1 MWSLKSFVT
10 ANAFVAQAA
19 SHVVMIEPHPYN
31 LDTPPLAQVWPLTA
45 DLWPWPCQGMH
56 DIEEVTTVTA
66 GSTQTVRFWGSAV
79 HGGGSCQFSIAYGD
93 IPPDDISEWHTIYT
107 IIGGCP
113 AKAVG
118 NVPTTETDMHGR
130 ENGPQCG
137 NDSGTECTRQF
148 IIPIPKQMK
157 NGPAIFAWTWFN
169 KIGNREMYMTC
180 APVKVVGGTG
190 DEAFIDS
197 LPPIF
202 RANIPGEC
210 TSGDG
215 IIGFPD
221 PGDFGVI
228 NDGITPGSNGACE
241 LGVEPVFQ
249 IPAGVD
255 ASQPASVSE
264 IPSTPLP
271 TSAGLGETH
280 SALTTSLNT
289 MVSLIPPDTF
299 VTVPTSPPATTPERP
314 PTTSI
319 PKSTTQVPV
328 ATSIVTS
335 QVAPPDTASYAAPSS
350 SGKPWWAVDHVPC
363 PNSGALM
370 CITPKIFG
378 ICNNGWALPQ
388 VVPIGTV
395 CVLNRIAHEQQQ

>member
-1 MWSLKSFVT
+1 MRPSMSFLT
-10 ANAFVAQAA
+10 ASALVAQAA
-19 SHVVMIEPHPYN
+19 AHVIMIEPHPYN
-31 LDTPPLAQVWPLTA
+31 LDTPPFAQVWPLTA

-93 IPPDDISEWHTIYT
+93 IPPDDVSEWHTIYT

-113 AKAVG
+113 AEAAG
-118 NVPTTETDMHGR
+118 NIPTTETDMHGR

-148 IIPIPKQMK
+148 TIPIPKQMN
-157 NGPAIFAWTWFN
+157 NGPAIFSWTWFN

-180 APVKVVGGTG
+180 APINIVGGTG
-190 DEAFIDS
+190 DDAFIDT

-210 TSGDG
+210 ESGDG

-221 PGDFGVI
+221 PGDYGVV

-241 LGVEPVFQ
+241 IGVEPVFQ
-249 IPAGVD
+249 IPAGGD
-255 ASQPASVSE
+255 ASQPASASE
-264 IPSTPLP
+264 IPSISSP
-271 TSAGLGETH
+271 TSAGLVG
-280 SALTTSLNT
+280 TSLAPPTSANT
-289 MVSLIPPDTF
+289 MVASMPHDTFMTVPTNPLVTTTQAPIATSIAPSQVTPPDT
-299 VTVPTSPPATTPERP
+299 T
-314 PTTSI
+314 
-319 PKSTTQVPV
+319 
-328 ATSIVTS
+328 
-335 QVAPPDTASYAAPSS
+335 SYAAPSS
-350 SGKPWWAVDHVPC
+350 SGRPWWAVDHVPC
-363 PNSGALM
+363 PTSGALM
-370 CITPKIFG
+370 CITPKKFG

-388 VVPIGTV
+388 DVPLGTV
-395 CVLNRIAHEQQQ
+395 CVLNKITHEQQQS